1 MKWKGWINGILGLWL
16 FITVF
21 LGFSSNVYSINGVI
35 VGIVVICASF
45 CIAQGKP
52 WQAWVSGIL
61 GFWLIIAAF
70 IPGLVSGIGLY
81 LNNMI
86 AGAIIAAAGFFIL
99 RYSKKTP
106 HHETLPEHQNFRDY
120 GAE

>member
-35 VGIVVICASF
+35 IGFVVICASF

-61 GFWLIIAAF
+61 GFWLIVAAF

-81 LNNMI
+81 LNNMV
-86 AGAIIAAAGFFIL
+86 AGALIAVAGFFIL
-99 RYSKKTP
+99 KYSKKMP
-106 HHETLPEHQNFRDY
+106 HYETLQEHHDFGDY